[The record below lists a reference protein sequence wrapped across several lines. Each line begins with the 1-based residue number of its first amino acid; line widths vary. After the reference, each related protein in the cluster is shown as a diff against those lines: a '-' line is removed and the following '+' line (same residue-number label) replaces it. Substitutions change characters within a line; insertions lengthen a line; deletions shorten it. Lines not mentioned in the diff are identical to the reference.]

1 MGLKENILEK
11 AQKFIQKGQLDK
23 AIAEYRN
30 AAEVDSKDI
39 SIRLRIGDLFVK
51 MGREEDA
58 IKEYMDVAKVNT
70 QKGFYLKAIAV
81 YKQILKLDAA
91 NIDVHNK
98 LADLYTKQRLI
109 VDAINEYSF
118 LLSTFEKKGRMDD
131 AIELLKKMVGIDPEN
146 VGIRLKIADFYHKQG
161 FHKDCLAEYSII
173 FSKLTA
179 QGKADK
185 AEKIYHTLLRV
196 YPKEPQIHIGLGG
209 IYKAK
214 GDISQYLNHAHQ
226 LIGIHKNKGEDD
238 KAKAVA
244 EEILTV
250 KPDDSVSLGLL
261 SHFNVPAEGEK
272 KVEQV
277 SKEAVLAAMDITD
290 HEEAPL
296 IDFDLIGAEV
306 TPKAEELAKPPEG
319 VQPPQVKV
327 EKTSAPPLPLIDM
340 PDFAFEPPAPAP
352 LPEVKAAPSAPAPE
366 IEIELEGFESPAAET
381 GAPAVHEADIEI
393 SPEVVEIE
401 PVEAEPYAGR
411 PAHHEELAEISVE
424 EEVVEDALT
433 LEPHVEEPAFAE
445 GPLAMEEAGEG
456 MEEAGEDEFVDL
468 AAEIGLEDLGLEDL
482 FKDMAES
489 FAKGGDKATAEE
501 FKSGMESQLGKEDSE
516 THYNL
521 GIAYMEMELF
531 TEACKEFKIAAKDH
545 NIEFDCYA
553 RLGLCYMSQAKPDEA
568 ITYYLKSLKVK
579 NRGEEERKGAMYELA
594 LAYEAAESKDE
605 AAELYRAIHAIDPTY
620 REVSAKMKEFK
631 IETGEGEGGVPMDD
645 GMLEVELL

>member
-30 AAEVDSKDI
+30 AAEVDPKDI

-81 YKQILKLDAA
+81 YKQVLKLDAA

-118 LLSTFEKKGRMDD
+118 LLSTFERKGRMDD

-161 FHKDCLAEYSII
+161 FHKDSLGEYSFI
-173 FSKLTA
+173 FSKLMA

-214 GDISQYLNHAHQ
+214 GDISQYLSHAHQ
-226 LIGIHKNKGEDD
+226 LISIHKNKGEDD
-238 KAKAVA
+238 KARAVA
-244 EEILTV
+244 EEILIV

-261 SHFNVPAEGEK
+261 SHFNLPAAGEK

-277 SKEAVLAAMDITD
+277 SKEAVLAAMDITG
-290 HEEAPL
+290 HEEEPL
-296 IDFDLIGAEV
+296 IDFDLLEAEV
-306 TPKAEELAKPPEG
+306 KPKAEEP
-319 VQPPQVKV
+319 VKALEV
-327 EKTSAPPLPLIDM
+327 KAEKTSAPPLIDM
-340 PDFAFEPPAPAP
+340 PDFALPAFAPASP
-352 LPEVKAAPSAPAPE
+352 PEVKAPFVAAPE
-366 IEIELEGFESPAAET
+366 IEIELEGFESPAAE
-381 GAPAVHEADIEI
+381 IEI
-393 SPEVVEIE
+393 SHEVVDIE
-401 PVEAEPYAGR
+401 PVEAEPVAER
-411 PAHHEELAEISVE
+411 PAHVAAEPKAHERHEELAEISIE

-433 LEPHVEEPAFAE
+433 LEPHVEEAAFAE
-445 GPLAMEEAGEG
+445 GPSAMEEGVEG
-456 MEEAGEDEFVDL
+456 MEGAGEDEFVDL
-468 AAEIGLEDLGLEDL
+468 AAEIGLEDLGLEDI

-501 FKSGMESQLGKEDSE
+501 FKSGIESQLGKEDSE

-553 RLGLCYMSQAKPDEA
+553 RLGLCYMLQAKPDEA
-568 ITYYLKSLKVK
+568 VTYYLKSLKVK
-579 NRGEEERKGAMYELA
+579 DRGEEERRGAMYELA

-605 AAELYRAIHAIDPTY
+605 AAELYRAIYAVDPAY
-620 REVSAKMKEFK
+620 REVADKMKEFK
-631 IETGEGEGGVPMDD
+631 IETGTGEGGAPTDD

>member
-30 AAEVDSKDI
+30 AADVDAKDI

-51 MGREEDA
+51 MGHEEDA

-81 YKQILKLDAA
+81 YKQVLKLDAA

-146 VGIRLKIADFYHKQG
+146 VGIRLKIADCYHKQG
-161 FHKDCLAEYSII
+161 FHKDSLGEYSII
-173 FSKLTA
+173 FAKLTA

-185 AEKIYHTLLRV
+185 AEKIYHTLLRI

-209 IYKAK
+209 LYKAK
-214 GDISQYLNHAHQ
+214 GDIAQYLRHAHQ
-226 LIGIHKNKGEDD
+226 LANIYKDKGDED
-238 KAKAVA
+238 KAKSVA

-250 KPDDSVSLGLL
+250 RPDDAESLGFL
-261 SHFNVPAEGEK
+261 SHFNVPAAGEK

-290 HEEAPL
+290 HEEEPL
-296 IDFDLIGAEV
+296 IDFDLIEAEV
-306 TPKAEELAKPPEG
+306 KPKVEEPRKAPEVKAE
-319 VQPPQVKV
+319 
-327 EKTSAPPLPLIDM
+327 KTEEAPLIDM
-340 PDFAFEPPAPAP
+340 PDFA
-352 LPEVKAAPSAPAPE
+352 LRPSAPAPSPE
-366 IEIELEGFESPAAET
+366 IEIELEGFESPARVEPLQAET
-381 GAPAVHEADIEI
+381 GAPAAREAEIEI
-393 SPEVVEIE
+393 SHEVVEIE
-401 PVEAEPYAGR
+401 PVEAAPEAHE
-411 PAHHEELAEISVE
+411 HHEELAEISIE
-424 EEVVEDALT
+424 EEVVEEALT

-445 GPLAMEEAGEG
+445 GPSAMEEGGEG
-456 MEEAGEDEFVDL
+456 MEGAGEDEFVDL
-468 AAEIGLEDLGLEDL
+468 AAEIGLEDLGLENL

-489 FAKGGDKATAEE
+489 FAKGGDKATVEE
-501 FKSGMESQLGKEDSE
+501 FKSGIESQLGKEDSE

-605 AAELYRAIHAIDPTY
+605 AAELYRAIHAIDPAY
-620 REVSAKMKEFK
+620 REVAAKMKEFK
-631 IETGEGEGGVPMDD
+631 IETGAGEGEGGAPTDD